1 MNRSTKN
8 ECSFGFFYS
17 LKGGMLDKG
26 SFLKVQHGTK
36 LNKCSKIVLRYAIFE
51 GNSFPARSFLCLRLC
66 MVGKTWLSFSQFL
79 LDLVSFICFVN
90 SSNNRKH
97 CFFVLFFEFFLY
109 FFCYFFTLFWK
120 HTQLI
125 EILGSHSLRL
135 NMFDKIRIF
144 FYYW

>member
-8 ECSFGFFYS
+8 ECSFVFFYS

-97 CFFVLFFEFFLY
+97 CFLFYFSSFLY
-109 FFCYFFTLFWK
+109 FFLLFF
-120 HTQLI
+120 HTFLKTHTI
-125 EILGSHSLRL
+125 DWNPRFSFIT
-135 NMFDKIRIF
+135 FK
-144 FYYW
+144 YVW